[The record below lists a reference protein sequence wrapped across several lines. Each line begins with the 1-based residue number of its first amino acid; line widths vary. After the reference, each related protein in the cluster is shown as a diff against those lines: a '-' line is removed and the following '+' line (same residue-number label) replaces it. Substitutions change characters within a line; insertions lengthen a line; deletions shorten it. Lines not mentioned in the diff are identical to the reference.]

1 MLLSAAEQA
10 KAWLFLRE
18 ELSQRLA
25 EHRPTDESSAR
36 VQRCVEALRDIV
48 AQLGP
53 RWRVGL
59 FGSAVNGF
67 GTEASDLDATCF
79 EVDAADEDN
88 QISQTGA
95 RQPAAAGQ
103 EGRHQKAAALLEE
116 QLLPIFLAGCH
127 EDFVLTSEIFSAR
140 VPILKFRFEGCL
152 DVDLSCLNTEPLQN
166 TRLLKAYAGLTGCVR
181 DLGVAAKLWAK
192 AAEVCGAAHM
202 HLSSYTFT
210 LMALYYMQVDP
221 EVQLPVLPTQAYED
235 EAEFEQDDR
244 VKAAQNW
251 KCELPLERLL
261 DRFFQFYSQEFYWG
275 TEVASLRRGGRS
287 FADDPAFTL
296 LRGRHS
302 VRLHVEDPCDPR
314 RNLNCVLGEAEEVHL
329 QAAFGEA
336 WMALQQG
343 FPPVGLFPASSQLAK
358 QQRKLVLAEQ
368 LGAPDDALEA
378 AEMFFRLTTGEFGEA
393 PEVADAP
400 PVAEAGASKADAGA
414 EPSTRSRASTASGSA
429 ASSGSFCSQLGAD
442 EALSSGS
449 EDPSRQ
455 LGGADGRAHGAPAPS
470 QMKMVLECC
479 DLEAELLGMPQK
491 AAASPDLKPST
502 PPTDKAALPA
512 AEPAAQ
518 FDAEGAFKWR
528 SCEDLE
534 TRLLGPCGPQE
545 QVPEAKPKPNA
556 ARTRRMGRMGLR
568 AGNTPAP
575 ALVSFQ

>member
-1 MLLSAAEQA
+1 VLLSAAEQA
-10 KAWLFLRE
+10 RVWLFLRE

-25 EHRPTDESSAR
+25 EHRPTDESLAR
-36 VQRCVEALRDIV
+36 VGRCVEALRDIV

-53 RWRVGL
+53 CWRVGL

-79 EVDAADEDN
+79 EVDAGDEDN
-88 QISQTGA
+88 HISQTGKD
-95 RQPAAAGQ
+95 
-103 EGRHQKAAALLEE
+103 GRHQKAAALLKE
-116 QLLPIFLAGCH
+116 QLLPIFLADGH
-127 EDFVLTSEIFSAR
+127 KDFVLTSEIFSAR

-166 TRLLKAYAGLTGCVR
+166 TRLLKAYAGLRECVR

-235 EAEFEQDDR
+235 EAEFEQDER

-261 DRFFQFYSQEFYWG
+261 ERFLQFYSQEFYWG

-287 FADDPAFTL
+287 FADDPAFIQ

-314 RNLNCVLGEAEEVHL
+314 RNLNCVLGEAEEVRL

-336 WMALQQG
+336 WMAVQQG
-343 FPPVGLFPASSQLAK
+343 FPPVGLFPASSKLAK
-358 QQRKLVLAEQ
+358 QQKRLVLAEQ
-368 LGAPDDALEA
+368 LGVPDEPQEA
-378 AEMFFRLTTGEFGEA
+378 AEMFFAAAGEFGEV
-393 PEVADAP
+393 PEVADVP
-400 PVAEAGASKADAGA
+400 LVAEAGAGKADTGVD
-414 EPSTRSRASTASGSA
+414 PSTRSSASTADGSA
-429 ASSGSFCSQLGAD
+429 ASSGSFCSGAD

-479 DLEAELLGMPQK
+479 DLEAELLGLREPQK
-491 AAASPDLKPST
+491 AEASPALKPSA
-502 PPTDKAALPA
+502 PPTDKATLPTV
-512 AEPAAQ
+512 EPAAQ
-518 FDAEGAFKWR
+518 LDA
-528 SCEDLE
+528 EDLE
-534 TRLLGPCGPQE
+534 VRLLGSREPQE
-545 QVPEAKPKPNA
+545 QAPEAKPKPHA
-556 ARTRRMGRMGLR
+556 ARARRMGRMGLR
-568 AGNTPAP
+568 AGNAPTP